1 MEDLLHAFDCGH
13 FRFVQRPEVLHEG
26 NVVLHLLHVAHAG
39 EHHQHAGEARGKAQG
54 VACRAAAVQRVQYG
68 LRVLGQPDKI
78 AALDRLHDDD
88 GLVIFPADLIAG
100 AALDGG
106 IVVVRVVEPDLD
118 GFDLRIVR
126 QDLLEHLRA
135 VMERDAHMA
144 DLALG
149 LEGKGRFIGAAG
161 LEMRIVARALRVHQV
176 EVKIL
181 DAAGLELLLKQRA
194 DVRLGLEEVR
204 RQFEVNLFGMARLI
218 RLVTPA
224 MREQHYEKIV
234 NISSMGGKIW
244 TKFGGWYH
252 ATKYAVEGLSD
263 CLRMELQPFG
273 IDVVVVEPGGIKTD
287 RGLIAAENPKKTS
300 TNGAYAEMANKAAD
314 DMIKNYSGDLL
325 SKPALIAK
333 TVRKAV
339 TKRRPRTRYLV
350 GFGAKP
356 MVWTHRLFGDRV
368 FDWVLRTFS

>member
-100 AALDGG
+100 AALDSE

-135 VMERDAHMA
+135 VMERAAHMA

-149 LEGKGRFIGAAG
+149 LEGKGRLIGAAG
-161 LEMRIVARALRVHQV
+161 LEMQIVARALRVHQV

-204 RQFEVNLFGMARLI
+204 RQLVGQDIAVAGIAAGEAGLQRGLALALQIAVGGIEVVEARVQK
-218 RLVTPA
+218 RV
-224 MREQHYEKIV
+224 H
-234 NISSMGGKIW
+234 
-244 TKFGGWYH
+244 H
-252 ATKYAVEGLSD
+252 AA
-263 CLRMELQPFG
+263 CLREVDLAVCIGSRMQP
-273 IDVVVVEPGGIKTD
+273 K
-287 RGLIAAENPKKTS
+287 PKFFLT
-300 TNGAYAEMANKAAD
+300 
-314 DMIKNYSGDLL
+314 L
-325 SKPALIAK
+325 SMSDTP
-333 TVRKAV
+333 
-339 TKRRPRTRYLV
+339 
-350 GFGAKP
+350 F
-356 MVWTHRLFGDRV
+356 V
-368 FDWVLRTFS
+368 F